1 MKVKR
6 NIIEIDETKCNG
18 CGVCVTPCAE
28 GAIEIIDG
36 KAKVVKDE
44 LCDGAGFCLGV
55 CPTGALA
62 IVEREA
68 EEFNE
73 EAAELKQ
80 AERVAAG
87 QNYIAQTC
95 FSCGASEKEVTL
107 LPCRRNGESVWV
119 CTRCLP
125 ALIHG

>member
-6 NIIEIDETKCNG
+6 KIVEIDESKCNG
-18 CGVCVTPCAE
+18 CGECVTPCAE

-36 KAKVVKDE
+36 KAKVVRDE

-55 CPTGALA
+55 CPTGALM

-68 EEFNE
+68 DEFDEELAEKKQE
-73 EAAELKQ
+73 ERKQ
-80 AERVAAG
+80 KSEK
-87 QNYIAQTC
+87 YIAQKC
-95 FSCGASEKEVTL
+95 FSCGSTEDAAVL
-107 LPCRRNGESVWV
+107 IPCRKDGASLWV

-125 ALIHG
+125 SLIHG